1 MALKVLY
8 GVDVGVR
15 TEEFYELS
23 KLVQKLSNVELPPNR
38 PIVGDSLYKIES
50 GIVAMFHR
58 RCKNVEPLE
67 YIPFLPHVVG
77 RPGVAIALGKGAG
90 LANVEEALEER
101 GMSAT
106 ADQTKEIVDR
116 VKQVSIRN
124 KALLTDEEF
133 ESIAAEVIGS

>member
-1 MALKVLY
+1 
-8 GVDVGVR
+8 
-15 TEEFYELS
+15 
-23 KLVQKLSNVELPPNR
+23 
-38 PIVGDSLYKIES
+38 
-50 GIVAMFHR
+50 
-58 RCKNVEPLE
+58 
-67 YIPFLPHVVG
+67 
-77 RPGVAIALGKGAG
+77 

-133 ESIAAEVIGS
+133 ESIAAAVIGS

>member
-67 YIPFLPHVVG
+67 YIPFLPQVVG
-77 RPGVAIALGKGAG
+77 RPGVEIALGKGAG
-90 LANVEEALEER
+90 LANVEEVLEAR
-101 GMSAT
+101 GLSAD
-106 ADQTKEIVDR
+106 AEQTKEIVDR
-116 VKQVSIRN
+116 VKQFSIRN
-124 KALLTDEEF
+124 KALLTNEEF
-133 ESIAAEVIGS
+133 DSIAGEVLGS

>member
-67 YIPFLPHVVG
+67 YIPFLPQVVG

-133 ESIAAEVIGS
+133 ESIAAAVIGS